1 MKKTYT
7 VIALL
12 VLLGSMA
19 VAANAQNSGRTQ
31 MKANIPFQ
39 FNVGETSLPA
49 GEYTIAQVNPAS
61 DQVILR
67 IRANDGSRSAMVQ
80 VSSMMGKTADS
91 STLVFHRYGNKY
103 FFAQAWID
111 GDSEGLCAPRS
122 RTERTTQ
129 KELSAL
135 NAQPENIALRV
146 R

>member
-1 MKKTYT
+1 MKKAYT

-19 VAANAQNSGRTQ
+19 VAANAQNSGRAQ
-31 MKANIPFQ
+31 LKANIPFQ
-39 FNVGETSLPA
+39 FNVGEISFPA

-61 DQVILR
+61 DRVILR
-67 IRANDGSRSAMVQ
+67 IRANDGGRSALVQ
-80 VSSMMGKTADS
+80 MSPLIGKTAES

-111 GDSEGLCAPRS
+111 ADGEGLNASES
-122 RTERTTQ
+122 RTERATHKENAALKTQ
-129 KELSAL
+129 TETV
-135 NAQPENIALRV
+135 ALRS